1 MLDPTDLYEI
11 DEGVAARLGVHEGGT
26 GPVLLHAL
34 EGFVDAGRTAELVS
48 DHLVEAFET
57 ERLVTFDSD
66 ELHDYRGRRP
76 LMDYDEDRW
85 ASYTAPRL
93 VVDVAR
99 DAEGTAFL
107 VLHGS
112 EPDLRWE
119 RVAAGLQQVVDRFG
133 VSLVVGVQGIPMATP
148 HTRPVG
154 ASVSATRSELVGV
167 QPRIFGK
174 VRVPASFGAMLER
187 RLGESGHDALGLTM
201 HVPHYLAQGH
211 FAPAALEA
219 VRRVEHVTGLS
230 LRAHDLEEAAHDAAE
245 EIAERASGSDEVRE
259 VVADLERRY
268 DAFVEANGGAN
279 LLAQPVEI
287 PSADEIGAAFEE
299 FLAAQDEPADGA
311 RPDED

>member
-11 DEGVAARLGVHEGGT
+11 DESVAAQLAVPEGGT
-26 GPVLLHAL
+26 GPVMLHAL

-48 DHLVEAFET
+48 DHLAEAFET

-76 LMDYDEDRW
+76 LMDYDEDHW
-85 ASYTAPRL
+85 ASYDAPRL

-99 DAEGTAFL
+99 DADGTAFL
-107 VLHGS
+107 VLHGA

-119 RVAAGLQQVVDRFG
+119 RVATGLQQVVDRFG
-133 VSLVVGVQGIPMATP
+133 VSLVMGIQGIPMATP

-154 ASVSATRSELVGV
+154 ASVSATRSELAGV

-174 VRVPASFGAMLER
+174 VRVPAGFGAMLEK
-187 RLGESGHDALGLTM
+187 RLGESGYDALGLTM

-211 FAPAALEA
+211 YAPAALEA
-219 VRRVEHVTGLS
+219 LRRVEHVTGLS
-230 LRAHDLEEAAHDAAE
+230 LRAHDLEEPAHAAAE
-245 EIAERASGSDEVRE
+245 EIAARATGSDEIRE

-268 DAFVEANGGAN
+268 DSFVAAHGGAN
-279 LLAQPVEI
+279 LLAQPVAI
-287 PSADEIGAAFEE
+287 PSADELGAAFEE
-299 FLAAQDEPADGA
+299 FLAAQDEPTSEQAA
-311 RPDED
+311 DED